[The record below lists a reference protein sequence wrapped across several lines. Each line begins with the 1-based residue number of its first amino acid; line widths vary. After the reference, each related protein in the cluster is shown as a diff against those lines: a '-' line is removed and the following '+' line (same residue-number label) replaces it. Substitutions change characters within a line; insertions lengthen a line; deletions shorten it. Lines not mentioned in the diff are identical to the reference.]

1 MTQLMIDCIS
11 TNVPAVLQ
19 QFGREYP
26 VAGYVTGG
34 YPIQWND
41 AQFAAFEQ
49 KIRIAQSSSLFMDD
63 NTPSKPRVLD
73 VERYAATPNYWPD
86 FYESREHEDQATCYC
101 SLSTVP
107 AVISACQ
114 SARIPL
120 PPRWWLAW
128 YWGQNYPF
136 TIAQVNTELHR
147 LTGIVLDPNSIWA
160 GQYETLPRYDVS
172 AVFGEPDFA
181 TS

>member
-11 TNVPAVLQ
+11 TNVPHVLQ
-19 QFGREYP
+19 QFGNEYP
-26 VAGYVTGG
+26 VAGYKTGG
-34 YPIQWND
+34 YPIQWNS
-41 AQFAAFEQ
+41 AQFAAFPR
-49 KIRIAQSSSLFMDD
+49 KIRIAQQPSPFVDD
-63 NTPSKPRVLD
+63 ATVARVLD
-73 VERYAATPNYWPD
+73 VERYAARADHWPD
-86 FYESREHEDQATCYC
+86 FYESREHKDEATCYC

-107 AVISACQ
+107 AVIRACKSAH
-114 SARIPL
+114 IPL

-136 TIAQVNTELHR
+136 TVADVNTELHR
-147 LTGIVLDPNSIWA
+147 LTGIVLDPPSIWA

-172 AVFGEPDFA
+172 AVFGALDFA